1 MISILIP
8 TKNEPYIQKLVEEI
22 QRVLKPKHEIIVID
36 KSDSPPRISGA
47 KLIRQKSN
55 GLGNAVVE
63 GLQYARGEVIVV
75 MDGDGSH
82 RPEDITKLLKKIGS
96 YDIVIG
102 SRFVAKGKTKDPEH
116 RKIVSL
122 IFRKLASLILNLKIE
137 DSMSGF
143 AAFKKEVL
151 KNLRLK
157 PLGYKIIM
165 EILFKAR
172 NCKIY
177 EVPIIFERR
186 KAGEGKVGINK
197 AGIAEAFRILRYV
210 LELRLGL
217 R

>member
-8 TKNEPYIQKLVEEI
+8 IKNEPYIQKLVEEI
-22 QRVLKPKHEIIVID
+22 HRVLKMKHEIIVID
-36 KSDSPPRISGA
+36 KSDIPPKISRA
-47 KLIRQKSN
+47 KLIRQKSD

-63 GLQYARGEVIVV
+63 GLRYARGEITVV

-82 RPEDITKLLKKIGS
+82 RAEDISKLLEKIDGF
-96 YDIVIG
+96 DIVIG
-102 SRFVAKGKTKDPEH
+102 SRFIAGGKTKDPEH
-116 RKIVSL
+116 RKIISL
-122 IFRKLASLILNLKIE
+122 IFRKLASAILNLKIE

-143 AAFKKEVL
+143 AALKREVL
-151 KNLRLK
+151 RNLRLR

-165 EILFKAR
+165 EIAFKAK
-172 NCKIY
+172 NYEIC

-186 KAGEGKVGINK
+186 KAGIGK
-197 AGIAEAFRILRYV
+197 AGIAEAFRVLRHI